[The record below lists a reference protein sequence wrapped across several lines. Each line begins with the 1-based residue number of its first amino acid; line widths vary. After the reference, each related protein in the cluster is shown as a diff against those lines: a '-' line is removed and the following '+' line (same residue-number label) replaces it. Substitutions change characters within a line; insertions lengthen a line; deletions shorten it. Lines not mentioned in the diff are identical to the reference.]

1 MSTTISIARRDFQA
15 YFNSPVAYVVL
26 GVFLLVLGYL
36 FFSTLFL
43 GGYAS
48 MRGFFGVAP
57 IIFVVFG
64 PAITMRLISEERKT
78 GTIEQLLT
86 LPVHNCEVVLG
97 KFLAALGIVCV
108 GLLFT
113 VPYALSLSVLTP
125 PDAHLDYGPILA
137 GYLGLILLSSVFLA
151 LGLFASSLTKN
162 QIVAFIIGLAF
173 CFFFFFV
180 DKFAVLM
187 PPRVGAILEYISVDY
202 HFGNIARGVI
212 DSRDLV
218 FYFSLIAIFLVL
230 TERSLRSDKR

>member
-1 MSTTISIARRDFQA
+1 MNTTFCIARRDFQA

-43 GGYAS
+43 GGFAS

-57 IIFVVFG
+57 ILFVVFG

-86 LPVHNCEVVLG
+86 LPVTNIEVVMG
-97 KFLAALGIVCV
+97 KFLAALGIVGV
-108 GLLFT
+108 GLIFT
-113 VPYALSLSVLTP
+113 LPYALSVSLLTAADTP
-125 PDAHLDYGPILA
+125 FDYGPIMG
-137 GYLGLILLSSVFLA
+137 GYIGLILLSSVFLS

-162 QIVAFIIGLAF
+162 QIVAFIIGLAL
-173 CFFFFFV
+173 CFFFYFV

-187 PPRVGAILEYISVDY
+187 PPRVGAVLEYISVDY
-202 HFGNIARGVI
+202 HFGNISRGVV
-212 DSRDLV
+212 DTRDVV
-218 FYFSLIAIFLVL
+218 FYLSLITIFLIL
-230 TERSLRSDKR
+230 TERSLRRDKR

>member
-1 MSTTISIARRDFQA
+1 MNTTYCIARRDFQA

-43 GGYAS
+43 GGFAS
-48 MRGFFGVAP
+48 MRGFFSVAP
-57 IIFVVFG
+57 ILFVVFG

-86 LPVHNCEVVLG
+86 LPISNFEVVLG
-97 KFLAALGIVCV
+97 KFLAALGIVVV

-113 VPYALSLSVLTP
+113 LPYVFSVSLLTP
-125 PDAHLDYGPILA
+125 SDTPFDYGPVIG
-137 GYLGLILLSSVFLA
+137 GYIGLILLSSAFLS

-162 QIVAFIIGLAF
+162 QIVAFIIGLAL
-173 CFFFFFV
+173 CFFFYFI

-187 PPRVGAILEYISVDY
+187 PAQIGAMLEYISVDY
-202 HFGNIARGVI
+202 HFGNIARGVV
-212 DSRDLV
+212 DTRDVV
-218 FYFSLIAIFLVL
+218 FYLSLIGIFLVL
-230 TERSLRSDKR
+230 TERSLRSDTR

>member
-1 MSTTISIARRDFQA
+1 MNTTMSIARRDFQA
-15 YFNSPVAYVVL
+15 YLNSPTAYVVL

-43 GGYAS
+43 GGFAS
-48 MRGFFGVAP
+48 MRGFFSIVP
-57 IIFVVFG
+57 VLFVVFA

-86 LPVHNCEVVLG
+86 LPVNNNQVVLG
-97 KFLAALGIVCV
+97 KFFAALGIIGV

-113 VPYALSLSVLTP
+113 LPYVVSMTMLTA
-125 PDAHLDYGPILA
+125 PDVSFDFGPVIG
-137 GYLGLILLSSVFLA
+137 GYVGLILLAGAFIS

-162 QIVAFIIGLAF
+162 QIVAFIIGLAL
-173 CFFFFFV
+173 CFFFYIV

-187 PPRVGAILEYISVDY
+187 PPKIGAVLEYISVDY
-202 HFGNIARGVI
+202 HFNNIARGVL
-212 DSRDLV
+212 DTRDLI
-218 FYFSLIAIFLVL
+218 FYISLIALFIFL

>member
-1 MSTTISIARRDFQA
+1 MNTTICIARRDFQA

-57 IIFVVFG
+57 VLFVVFG

-86 LPVHNCEVVLG
+86 LPVSNYQVVLG
-97 KFLAALGIVCV
+97 KFLAALAIIAV
-108 GLLFT
+108 GLIFT
-113 VPYALSLSVLTP
+113 LPYALSISMLIPAGASF
-125 PDAHLDYGPILA
+125 DYGPVIG
-137 GYLGLILLSSVFLA
+137 GYLGLLLLASAFLS

-162 QIVAFIIGLAF
+162 QIVAFIIGLAL
-173 CFFFFFV
+173 CFFFYFV
-180 DKFAVLM
+180 DKFAILM
-187 PPRVGAILEYISVDY
+187 PPKVGAVLTFISVDH
-202 HFGNIARGVI
+202 HFNNIARGVV

-218 FYFSLIAIFLVL
+218 FYLSLVAIFIVL
-230 TERSLRSDKR
+230 TERSLRREKR